1 MSKDSEEEQIDPQ
14 AFQAAALMEVVKKLT
29 AIETVQKS
37 MIEEG
42 VIEPLDPKTVTTAPI
57 VVRHPIW
64 NKPWFGV
71 KITNDG
77 PNSVWVILNTKHVG
91 EPQEIKENETWG
103 VKFNTAKI
111 EDLYLFTRTGTATV
125 RIRGSR

>member
-1 MSKDSEEEQIDPQ
+1 MAKVDEEELIDPQ
-14 AFQAAALMEVVKKLT
+14 AFQAAALLQIVKKLT
-29 AIETVQKS
+29 ELETVQKS

-42 VIEPLDPKTVTTAPI
+42 IIEPLNPRTVTTAPI
-57 VVRHPIW
+57 VVKHPIW

-77 PNSVWVILNTKHVG
+77 PNSVWVTLNTKHVT
-91 EPQEIKENETWG
+91 EAQEIRENETWG

-111 EDLYLFTRTGTATV
+111 EDLYLFTQTGTATV